1 MQKVSSKQWRQH
13 TSISLSLY
21 LCILSSTNDPLS
33 PISPTQTG
41 QVDKTIDQGFADE
54 EEKYRILE
62 KESQALMKEAKNY
75 LDAIRSLAASQ
86 ARISD
91 TIDGFYNDSSEAAM
105 AANSYK
111 RAVEEL
117 DNKTARELDAPYRA
131 TVLEPVGKLCSYF
144 PEINKTIEKR
154 NKKVSKREGR
164 EEDWSRF
171 KRDNQIDGIET
182 RIEEGLF
189 CFFFWEE

>member
-1 MQKVSSKQWRQH
+1 
-13 TSISLSLY
+13 
-21 LCILSSTNDPLS
+21 
-33 PISPTQTG
+33 
-41 QVDKTIDQGFADE
+41 
-54 EEKYRILE
+54 
-62 KESQALMKEAKNY
+62 MKEAKNY

-154 NKKVSKREGR
+154 NKKVSNRERIGR
-164 EEDWSRF
+164 GSR
-171 KRDNQIDGIET
+171 ET
-182 RIEEGLF
+182 IR
-189 CFFFWEE
+189 